1 MYDLFVENIAD
12 NTFAIREFSKRTS
25 TNSVTLRAWE
35 NRYGLKFHISKMP
48 SGHRRYDASSVEL
61 LARVKQFINNG
72 VSLKNMC
79 SLLQTENEIIFA
91 VERNG
96 ETSIWADYINQIL
109 HATSNFSLDL
119 LDETYSELLSLYN
132 IDILQVNV
140 FLPLIKL
147 YRMRMLKDFNH
158 NTSEQRFLSRYVRNR
173 IGGYLQEKISSSQG
187 PMLVFGGLGFTAC
200 DLHLL
205 MYSIYA
211 INHGFRITT
220 LGLGNSIEELV
231 YVYRKIDADAIV
243 VFGEPKKSDKK
254 YCFGISDKIL
264 FSHYDVSIETVN
276 TIGDDFESSLTFL
289 KKAINKR

>member
-1 MYDLFVENIAD
+1 MDKVSNT
-12 NTFAIREFSKRTS
+12 TFAIRELSRRTS
-25 TNSVTLRAWE
+25 LNSVTLRAWE
-35 NRYGLKFHISKMP
+35 NRYGLKFHVSKTP

-61 LARVKQFINNG
+61 LVRVKQFINNG
-72 VSLKNMC
+72 VSLKNMR

-91 VERNG
+91 DECNG
-96 ETSIWADYINQIL
+96 EKSIWADYINKML
-109 HATSNFSLDL
+109 DATSNFSLDM
-119 LDETYSELLSLYN
+119 LDRVYNELLSLYT
-132 IDILQVNV
+132 IDILQDNV

-173 IGGYLQEKISSSQG
+173 MGSYLQEKISSSQG

-220 LGLGNSIEELV
+220 LGLGNTIEELV

-254 YCFGISDKIL
+254 YCCGISDKIL
-264 FSHYDVSIETVN
+264 FSHYDISIESIN
-276 TIGDDFESSLTFL
+276 TIGDDFESSLAFL
-289 KKAINKR
+289 KKAIHKR